1 MTEFFSHSGLRF
13 ESLSSSNGY
22 GARGA
27 LLPRTPAASERW
39 GEERYLGMSSS
50 SPHTGTPRTPG
61 RSPRTPKTPKEVCES
76 PRSIAAKT
84 VTVADRF
91 ACEDIMEQIV
101 EEKMSVAQ
109 LCYLEIRIEEMIAA
123 IRADESESEDDALA
137 QAEAAA
143 AAKEEAVADDGVEIP
158 PVITLRGHVGAQEGL
173 MRRFRRA
180 YELASK
186 SSMKRPGALRVND
199 APVWRLENG
208 PRAWG
213 EYVDP
218 ISGEL
223 FEEVYLFRSVRGNWQ
238 VGAAQAMQEGWAGD
252 LWLVGVLGRSIG
264 RSTSAAVKADD
275 SEEEDVVDAG
285 DDAESVPR
293 FAACTLPND
302 PRLVWHA
309 WTFTPGAGGEA
320 SRPTSSKTDEE
331 ERETPRDRA
340 MGVRSGAIR
349 QGRGGFVLDAAME
362 VTVVS
367 RWDAAFG

>member
-1 MTEFFSHSGLRF
+1 
-13 ESLSSSNGY
+13 
-22 GARGA
+22 
-27 LLPRTPAASERW
+27 
-39 GEERYLGMSSS
+39 
-50 SPHTGTPRTPG
+50 
-61 RSPRTPKTPKEVCES
+61 
-76 PRSIAAKT
+76 
-84 VTVADRF
+84 
-91 ACEDIMEQIV
+91 MEQIV

-264 RSTSAAVKADD
+264 RSTSAAVKAGDI
-275 SEEEDVVDAG
+275 EEEGDVVDAG